1 MSDMEITLSLRM
13 VMAVVC
19 GAVIG
24 AEREWHGKPAGLRT
38 NILICLGASI
48 FTMLSVYIAST
59 YKADPAR
66 IAAQIVTGIG
76 FIGAGAIIRGEGGV
90 HGLTTAATIWLVAAI
105 GMCCGAGFYILAST
119 ATGLTFLVL
128 LGLVPIDKWLARVS
142 HKKTE
147 DENNRNS
154 GSNPLL

>member
-1 MSDMEITLSLRM
+1 MTETELSLGLRM
-13 VMAVVC
+13 VMAVFC

-38 NILICLGASI
+38 NILICLGAAI

-66 IAAQIVTGIG
+66 IAAQVVTGIG
-76 FIGAGAIIRGEGGV
+76 FIGAGAIMRGDGGV

-105 GMCCGAGFYILAST
+105 GMACGAGFYVLAGT
-119 ATGLTFLVL
+119 ATGITFLVL
-128 LGLVPIDKWLARVS
+128 LGLVPIDKWLARGHHKTQGRNVS
-142 HKKTE
+142 SDNK
-147 DENNRNS
+147 
-154 GSNPLL
+154 PPF